1 MAWPG
6 GLVRGEFCRDTALGG
21 FFGSRP
27 RREEELG
34 TELELRG
41 EPGCELL
48 RLPVCPAARLPVA
61 VPLSF
66 PRLPQHGNA
75 ANEQC

>member
-6 GLVRGEFCRDTALGG
+6 RLVRGEFCRDTALGG

-27 RREEELG
+27 RPEEGLG
-34 TELELRG
+34 TELELGG

-48 RLPVCPAARLPVA
+48 RLPVA
-61 VPLSF
+61 VPPSF
-66 PRLPQHGNA
+66 PRLPQHENA
-75 ANEQC
+75 ANERH